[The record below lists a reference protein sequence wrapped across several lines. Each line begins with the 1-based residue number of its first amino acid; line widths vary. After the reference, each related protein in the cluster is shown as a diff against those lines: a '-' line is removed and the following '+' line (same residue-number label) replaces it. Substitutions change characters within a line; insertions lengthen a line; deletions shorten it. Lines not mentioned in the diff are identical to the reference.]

1 MKSFT
6 KVSVVLGSILF
17 GTIHLF
23 ASEVPAMTDSVS
35 KKETKALA
43 NPKMTDGEHAA
54 KAKIEEEKE
63 KRNFDAKMVKNKF
76 SKEVKSDKKDLN
88 GENKAEVKTIEREDA
103 IKPAMTDSVVKKE
116 TKALANPKMTDG
128 KHAAKAK
135 IEEEKEKRNFDAK
148 MVKDTFNNEVKSD
161 EKDLNGENKAEI
173 KTIEKEQAH

>member
-1 MKSFT
+1 MKEFT
-6 KVSVVLGSILF
+6 KVSILVGSVLFS
-17 GTIHLF
+17 TIYLF
-23 ASEVPAMTDSVS
+23 ASEVPAMTDSVA
-35 KKETKALA
+35 KKEAKALA

-76 SKEVKSDKKDLN
+76 NNEVKSDKKDLN
-88 GENKAEVKTIEREDA
+88 GENKAEVKTIEKEDA
-103 IKPAMTDSVVKKE
+103 IKPAMTDSVAKKE
-116 TKALANPKMTDG
+116 TKALTNPKMTDG
-128 KHAAKAK
+128 EHAAKAK

-148 MVKDTFNNEVKSD
+148 MVRDKFDKEVTSD